1 MIIFK
6 NRQDA
11 AIKLSEQLIKYSN
24 LPETLILAL
33 PRGGVVLGAVLAD
46 RLNLPLEVAVAK
58 KINPPS
64 SSEFAIGA
72 IAEGG
77 GIFIDPEYKSQFRK
91 GYLEQEIRAKE
102 EKVKEYL
109 REFRAD
115 QRELPLSGKTVILA
129 DDGIATGYTML
140 AAVES
145 VRLKNPAKIVVAIP
159 IIPFDRV
166 NLLRRIA
173 DELIFVDNPKDF
185 MAIGQF
191 YEYFPQVSSEEVKEI
206 LAKRAIKVKN

>member
-1 MIIFK
+1 
-6 NRQDA
+6 
-11 AIKLSEQLIKYSN
+11 
-24 LPETLILAL
+24 
-33 PRGGVVLGAVLAD
+33 
-46 RLNLPLEVAVAK
+46 
-58 KINPPS
+58 
-64 SSEFAIGA
+64 
-72 IAEGG
+72 
-77 GIFIDPEYKSQFRK
+77 
-91 GYLEQEIRAKE
+91 
-102 EKVKEYL
+102 
-109 REFRAD
+109 
-115 QRELPLSGKTVILA
+115 
-129 DDGIATGYTML
+129 ML

-166 NLLRRIA
+166 NLLRSIA

>member
-115 QRELPLSGKTVILA
+115 QR
-129 DDGIATGYTML
+129 
-140 AAVES
+140 
-145 VRLKNPAKIVVAIP
+145 
-159 IIPFDRV
+159 
-166 NLLRRIA
+166 
-173 DELIFVDNPKDF
+173 
-185 MAIGQF
+185 
-191 YEYFPQVSSEEVKEI
+191 
-206 LAKRAIKVKN
+206 